1 MNFTY
6 LEGDPAIPDPPE
18 VPDKDRKIDRK
29 EVERQSMKKVV
40 KKGTGT
46 LF

>member
-6 LEGDPAIPDPPE
+6 LEVDPAIPDPP

-29 EVERQSMKKVV
+29 EVERQSMKKAV